1 MSEADIENIK
11 ITTPLGDCLIPFN
24 RQEIIKFVKQ
34 VAQENENRNTI
45 HNQDVAEFLEIEI
58 GDEDEEYEWWDDIY
72 VPSRLYD
79 LEQFIAKEYKICK
92 ITNYSRRG
100 MKRNAVVKKK
110 MKFPH
115 GHQSLV
121 VKGTYF
127 LENENGVKF
136 VISLSPVDGFNLDLR
151 ICYDASVC
159 SPTDFFE
166 PFMKYH
172 HSEGILKNSHFNSKM
187 GFIEYQEKEWNDIV
201 LSETQQKSIDRNI
214 TKFIENMSLFQARN
228 LSSSRG
234 VLITGPPGTGKTLL
248 CNTIMSQ
255 TKCTF
260 IYITSESVNNKG
272 DIHEMY
278 ELARSLSPT
287 IIVVEDIDTL
297 GAGDREQNGGDHPL
311 LGEFLNC
318 LAGIEKNDQVVT
330 IATTNY
336 PQYLD
341 KALIDR
347 PGRFDVRIDFGLP
360 DEELRET
367 ILKRYLREIKHTKI
381 NFKSLVKKCEGMSG
395 AYLKEIVMSSYMEA
409 LEQNDYNEDFVLDS
423 KIILKNAEKIAEKRH
438 QYQFHRKKD
447 TVSDMHL

>member
-1 MSEADIENIK
+1 
-11 ITTPLGDCLIPFN
+11 
-24 RQEIIKFVKQ
+24 
-34 VAQENENRNTI
+34 
-45 HNQDVAEFLEIEI
+45 
-58 GDEDEEYEWWDDIY
+58 
-72 VPSRLYD
+72 
-79 LEQFIAKEYKICK
+79 
-92 ITNYSRRG
+92 
-100 MKRNAVVKKK
+100 MK
-110 MKFPH
+110 
-115 GHQSLV
+115 
-121 VKGTYF
+121 
-127 LENENGVKF
+127 
-136 VISLSPVDGFNLDLR
+136 
-151 ICYDASVC
+151 
-159 SPTDFFE
+159 
-166 PFMKYH
+166 
-172 HSEGILKNSHFNSKM
+172 
-187 GFIEYQEKEWNDIV
+187 
-201 LSETQQKSIDRNI
+201 
-214 TKFIENMSLFQARN
+214 LFQARN

-255 TKCTF
+255 TECTF

-297 GAGDREQNGGDHPL
+297 GAGDREQYGGDHPL

-336 PQYLD
+336 PQHLD

-347 PGRFDVRIDFGLP
+347 PGRFDIRIDFGLP

>member
-1 MSEADIENIK
+1 MSEADIESIT
-11 ITTPLGDCLIPFN
+11 ITTPLGDCLIPFK
-24 RQEIIKFVKQ
+24 RQEIIDFVKQ
-34 VAQENENRNTI
+34 IAQENEHRHTLY
-45 HNQDVAEFLEIEI
+45 NQDVAEFLDLGI
-58 GDEDEEYEWWDDIY
+58 GEDDEEYEWWDDIY

-79 LEQFIAKEYKICK
+79 LEQFIANEYKICK

-100 MKRNAVVKKK
+100 TKRNAVVKKK
-110 MKFPH
+110 MKYPH
-115 GHQSLV
+115 GNHSV
-121 VKGTYF
+121 IIKGTYF

-136 VISLSPVDGFNLDLR
+136 VVSLSPVDGFNLDLR
-151 ICYDASVC
+151 IAYDASAC
-159 SPTDFFE
+159 SPTDFLE

-172 HSEGILKNSHFNSKM
+172 HSEGVLKNSHFNSKM
-187 GFIEYQEKEWNDIV
+187 EFIAYQEKGWNDIV

-214 TKFIENMSLFQARN
+214 TKFIENMDLFQSRN

-255 TKCTF
+255 TECTF
-260 IYITSESVNNKG
+260 IYITSESVSNKG

-297 GAGDREQNGGDHPL
+297 GAGDRENYGGDHPL

-336 PQYLD
+336 PQHLD

-360 DEELRET
+360 DDELRET
-367 ILKRYLREIKHTKI
+367 ILKRYLKEIKHTKI

-438 QYQFHRKKD
+438 QYQFHRKQD
-447 TVSDMHL
+447 SASDMHF

>member
-1 MSEADIENIK
+1 
-11 ITTPLGDCLIPFN
+11 
-24 RQEIIKFVKQ
+24 
-34 VAQENENRNTI
+34 
-45 HNQDVAEFLEIEI
+45 
-58 GDEDEEYEWWDDIY
+58 
-72 VPSRLYD
+72 
-79 LEQFIAKEYKICK
+79 
-92 ITNYSRRG
+92 
-100 MKRNAVVKKK
+100 

-115 GHQSLV
+115 GHQSLI

-127 LENENGVKF
+127 IENENGVKF
-136 VISLSPVDGFNLDLR
+136 VVSLSPVDGFNLDLR

-187 GFIEYQEKEWNDIV
+187 EFIEYQEKEWNDIV

-214 TKFIENMSLFQARN
+214 TKFIENMNLFQARN

-255 TKCTF
+255 TECTF

-297 GAGDREQNGGDHPL
+297 GAGDREQYGGDHPL

-336 PQYLD
+336 PQHLD